1 MFGISQIVYQCDFLN
16 LEIQDLPPTRKKK
29 CACGVC
35 IKMKD
40 NDLELQCSTRDH
52 FELNDVHMKGSGRKS
67 TESSLQSDKLK
78 VNYDSA
84 YSARD
89 YLKEKAE
96 ILLLKS
102 YLKEGKQVKTLPSG
116 LFHIVV
122 FSLLLSYFPSAAQRW
137 TCCRQA
143 HQLLRP
149 NGLLLIIT
157 PDSSHQNKNAAMMK
171 SWKTG
176 VESLGFVRWKYEKHT
191 HLHCMAFRK
200 VAPCHYC
207 NRDNGHAEMM
217 YIPQD
222 FQEEEDE
229 SYLGCSQ
236 NEENE
241 SVVMEYLCEL
251 PDL

>member
-102 YLKEGKQVKTLPSG
+102 YLKEGKQVDSS
-116 LFHIVV
+116 FRIVSHCCV
-122 FSLLLSYFPSAAQRW
+122 LSSPVIFPFCCSKMDLLSQSASTVTTKWA
-137 TCCRQA
+137 
-143 HQLLRP
+143 
-149 NGLLLIIT
+149 
-157 PDSSHQNKNAAMMK
+157 SSH
-171 SWKTG
+171 
-176 VESLGFVRWKYEKHT
+176 YHT
-191 HLHCMAFRK
+191 RLK
-200 VAPCHYC
+200 PSK
-207 NRDNGHAEMM
+207 
-217 YIPQD
+217 
-222 FQEEEDE
+222 QERSYDEILEDW
-229 SYLGCSQ
+229 G
-236 NEENE
+236 
-241 SVVMEYLCEL
+241 
-251 PDL
+251 